1 MIITI
6 SVYAILSLLGDKS
19 ASCKAHALQPLATL
33 QPSTDGNGSSSIL
46 QKPVENIYATV

>member
-19 ASCKAHALQPLATL
+19 ASCDAHALQTLATL
-33 QPSTDGNGSSSIL
+33 QCPVEDDFKL
-46 QKPVENIYATV
+46 QKPAGNVCVAV